1 MDIPII
7 TNVILG
13 LTFSSSILC
22 HYHALSS
29 WATRGPEG
37 SRFISSE
44 LGVKLGEVYVASI
57 EEISKRGDSG
67 IAQINGIIVFVPN
80 TKPGD
85 KIRLKI
91 TKLGT
96 GYAEGEVMEQTI
108 ENHRKNEVEQE
119 EGVLK
124 TEPGPIAM
132 NDDLERERVDE

>member
-1 MDIPII
+1 MP
-7 TNVILG
+7 
-13 LTFSSSILC
+13 
-22 HYHALSS
+22 HHP
-29 WATRGPEG
+29 GPQEDQKG

-44 LGVKLGEVYVASI
+44 LRVKLGEVYVASI
-57 EEISKRGDSG
+57 EEISKGGDSG
-67 IAQINGIIVFVPN
+67 IAQINGLIVFVPA

-96 GYAEGEVMEQTI
+96 GYAEGEVIEQTI

-124 TEPGPIAM
+124 TEPIAM